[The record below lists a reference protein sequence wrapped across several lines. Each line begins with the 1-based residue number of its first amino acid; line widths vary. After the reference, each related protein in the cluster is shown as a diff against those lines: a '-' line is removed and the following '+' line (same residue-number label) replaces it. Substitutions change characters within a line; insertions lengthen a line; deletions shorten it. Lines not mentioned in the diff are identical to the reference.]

1 MNMNMTELT
10 KVLDDL
16 QRDSEYELI
25 NVVIEDLLYEE
36 FETVEEVSE
45 FLESIFIYGTDTGVV
60 PRLVYRSNIRSL
72 FFEYGE
78 DIVNIAIDREIKLSD
93 FRNFDEFIDIAVR
106 IAYETEAFNLSEF
119 IKTGLPQAN

>member
-93 FRNFDEFIDIAVR
+93 FRNFDEFVDTVVR
-106 IAYETEAFNLSEF
+106 VAYESEAYTLLEF
-119 IKTGLPQAN
+119 IKHELP